1 MPIERS
7 SRSEIEIPHCTH
19 RSMNRAVLTSLSIS
33 RLLFLALMSVL
44 FQGSLL
50 PIIAKKLDLVD
61 SDENVL
67 KTFNDY
73 VDDSDMELIQI
84 TIPPH
89 HHWVGRPI
97 MEIELPE
104 DSIIVTIER
113 GNTTVIPNGKKKEW
127 AIHWSIN
134 TGGINANQYQGSGGV
149 GVVILFDFNKL
160 LYENFTKRGRA
171 IKHNRKHA
179 NAWKTYSNYL
189 PTISDRLKLPTFY
202 NAQQAAAA
210 YNTTDTVTTT
220 VSNSIPDSIKAH
232 TPVLSTKKVT
242 QQESSFEDYIHKQM
256 IQDSIRRK
264 DFFQKD
270 KDYRNVY
277 DIEKQIRKMKE

>member
-1 MPIERS
+1 MKKGGTPIK
-7 SRSEIEIPHCTH
+7 
-19 RSMNRAVLTSLSIS
+19 A
-33 RLLFLALMSVL
+33 
-44 FQGSLL
+44 LL
-50 PIIAKKLDLVD
+50 PTIFLLWIGVYGLFAQTEQKEHELRINEEVIKMIQFDFSHSKDEQLNRQTEVPVEKKWLQFR
-61 SDENVL
+61 EN
-67 KTFNDY
+67 
-73 VDDSDMELIQI
+73 SAMPRSLIDTTTVKKI
-84 TIPPH
+84 TGYIRLEPYTI
-89 HHWVGRPI
+89 WTKFGEDPI
-97 MEIELPE
+97 Y
-104 DSIIVTIER
+104 D
-113 GNTTVIPNGKKKEW
+113 VIPNGKKKEW
-127 AIHWSIN
+127 AIHWSLN
-134 TGGINANQYQGSGGV
+134 TNGINANQYQGSGGV

>member
-1 MPIERS
+1 MKKGGTPIK
-7 SRSEIEIPHCTH
+7 
-19 RSMNRAVLTSLSIS
+19 A
-33 RLLFLALMSVL
+33 
-44 FQGSLL
+44 LL
-50 PIIAKKLDLVD
+50 PTIFLLWSGVYGLFAQTEQKEHELRINEEVIKMIQFDFSHSKDEQLNRQTEVPVEKKWLQFR
-61 SDENVL
+61 EN
-67 KTFNDY
+67 
-73 VDDSDMELIQI
+73 SAMPRSLIDTTTVKKI
-84 TIPPH
+84 TGYIRLEPYTI
-89 HHWVGRPI
+89 WTKFGEDPI
-97 MEIELPE
+97 Y
-104 DSIIVTIER
+104 D
-113 GNTTVIPNGKKKEW
+113 VIPNGKKKEW

>member
-1 MPIERS
+1 MKKGGTPIK
-7 SRSEIEIPHCTH
+7 
-19 RSMNRAVLTSLSIS
+19 A
-33 RLLFLALMSVL
+33 
-44 FQGSLL
+44 LL
-50 PIIAKKLDLVD
+50 PTIFFLWSGVYGLFAQTEQKEHELRFNEEVIKMIQFDFSHSKDEQLNRQTEAPVEKKWLQFR
-61 SDENVL
+61 EN
-67 KTFNDY
+67 
-73 VDDSDMELIQI
+73 SAMPRSLIDTTTVKKI
-84 TIPPH
+84 TGYIRLEPYTI
-89 HHWVGRPI
+89 WTKFGEDPI
-97 MEIELPE
+97 Y
-104 DSIIVTIER
+104 D
-113 GNTTVIPNGKKKEW
+113 VIPNEKKKEW

-134 TGGINANQYQGSGGV
+134 IGGINANQYQGSGGL
-149 GVVILFDFNKL
+149 GVVIILDFNKL

>member
-1 MPIERS
+1 MKKGGTPIK
-7 SRSEIEIPHCTH
+7 
-19 RSMNRAVLTSLSIS
+19 A
-33 RLLFLALMSVL
+33 
-44 FQGSLL
+44 LL
-50 PIIAKKLDLVD
+50 PTIFLLWIGVYGLFAQTEQKEHELRINEEVIKMIQFDFSHSKDEQLNRQIEAPVEKKWLQFR
-61 SDENVL
+61 EN
-67 KTFNDY
+67 
-73 VDDSDMELIQI
+73 SAMPRSLIDTTTVKKI
-84 TIPPH
+84 TGYIRLEPYTI
-89 HHWVGRPI
+89 WTKFGEDPI
-97 MEIELPE
+97 Y
-104 DSIIVTIER
+104 D
-113 GNTTVIPNGKKKEW
+113 VIPNGKKKEW

-134 TGGINANQYQGSGGV
+134 TGGINANQYQGSGGL
-149 GVVILFDFNKL
+149 GVVIVLDFNKL

>member
-1 MPIERS
+1 MKKGGTPIK
-7 SRSEIEIPHCTH
+7 
-19 RSMNRAVLTSLSIS
+19 A
-33 RLLFLALMSVL
+33 
-44 FQGSLL
+44 LL
-50 PIIAKKLDLVD
+50 PTIFLLWIGVYGLFAQTEQKEHELRINEEVIKMIQFDFSHSKDEQLNRQTEVPVEKKWLQFR
-61 SDENVL
+61 EN
-67 KTFNDY
+67 
-73 VDDSDMELIQI
+73 SAMPRSLIDTTTVKKI
-84 TIPPH
+84 TGYIRLEPYTI
-89 HHWVGRPI
+89 WTKFGEDPI
-97 MEIELPE
+97 Y
-104 DSIIVTIER
+104 D
-113 GNTTVIPNGKKKEW
+113 VIPNGKKKEW

-134 TGGINANQYQGSGGV
+134 TGGINANQYQGSGGL
-149 GVVILFDFNKL
+149 GVVIVLDFNKL

>member
-1 MPIERS
+1 MKKGGTPIK
-7 SRSEIEIPHCTH
+7 
-19 RSMNRAVLTSLSIS
+19 A
-33 RLLFLALMSVL
+33 
-44 FQGSLL
+44 LL
-50 PIIAKKLDLVD
+50 PTIFLLWIGVYGLFAQTEQKEHELRINEEVIKMIQFDFSHSKDEQLNRQTEVPVEKKWLQFR
-61 SDENVL
+61 EN
-67 KTFNDY
+67 
-73 VDDSDMELIQI
+73 SAMPRSLIDTTTVKKI
-84 TIPPH
+84 TGYIRLEPYTI
-89 HHWVGRPI
+89 WTKFGEDPI
-97 MEIELPE
+97 Y
-104 DSIIVTIER
+104 D
-113 GNTTVIPNGKKKEW
+113 VIPNGKKKEW
-127 AIHWSIN
+127 AIHWSLN
-134 TGGINANQYQGSGGV
+134 TNGINANQYQGSGGV

-189 PTISDRLKLPTFY
+189 PTISDRMKLPTFY

>member
-1 MPIERS
+1 MIQFDFSHSKDEQLNRQTEVPVEKKWLQFRENSAMPRS
-7 SRSEIEIPHCTH
+7 LIDTTTVKKITGY
-19 RSMNRAVLTSLSIS
+19 I
-33 RLLFLALMSVL
+33 RLEPYTIWTKF
-44 FQGSLL
+44 GED
-50 PIIAKKLDLVD
+50 PIYD
-61 SDENVL
+61 
-67 KTFNDY
+67 
-73 VDDSDMELIQI
+73 
-84 TIPPH
+84 
-89 HHWVGRPI
+89 
-97 MEIELPE
+97 
-104 DSIIVTIER
+104 
-113 GNTTVIPNGKKKEW
+113 VIPNGKKKEW